1 MRHFAII
8 PLLAA
13 ALGAAAQAP
22 AGKPASTAEERAVTS
37 IAECMVV
44 ADLPE
49 DWSEAVM
56 VIELAAP
63 GDETGKVQ
71 YLFARGGSKEAAE
84 PFIPCDT
91 SRPARLL
98 IEARDLGLSAK
109 RGWTGARLT
118 IHRDGK
124 FGLKYDYPK

>member
-13 ALGAAAQAP
+13 SLGAAAQAP
-22 AGKPASTAEERAVTS
+22 AGKAASAAEERAVTS
-37 IAECMVV
+37 IAECLVV
-44 ADLPE
+44 VDLPA

-56 VIELAAP
+56 VIELAKP
-63 GDETGKVQ
+63 GDETGRVW
-71 YLFARGGSKEAAE
+71 YLIARGSSKEATE
-84 PFIPCDT
+84 PFTPCDT
-91 SRPARLL
+91 TKPAQLL

-118 IHRDGK
+118 IHRDGR